1 LARHVAPQSR
11 QLQIYLPKFFI
22 SNKQRHALAFGGFS
36 FAGLDPIAH
45 DLLPLT
51 KRAAVGIVP
60 PGAKRLVMGWRQK
73 FLNAHPS
80 ALPALIVKRRQRRRN
95 PIHFMQFSPQQIQV
109 TDLKGLSDLHGLEE
123 LFRCVGAPALS
134 IQCCDPRVLC
144 GNSLLP
150 RRNEHLGPKNHFF

>member
-1 LARHVAPQSR
+1 MSRHSR
-11 QLQIYLPKFFI
+11 ANSKYIFRSFSSVTSSATRSHSAAFPLQVSIRSLMI
-22 SNKQRHALAFGGFS
+22 
-36 FAGLDPIAH
+36 
-45 DLLPLT
+45 LLPLT